1 MGFIDCIKGFF
12 DESEFPREPNF
23 RAVMFGDGAI
33 FIENVKNIC
42 IYTKEELLFALKKG
56 CIRIIGEGLY
66 VKKYCEGDVVIC
78 GKIKGIEI
86 K

>member
-12 DESEFPREPNF
+12 NECEIPHEPNF
-23 RAVMFGDGAI
+23 RAVMFGEGAV
-33 FIENVKNIC
+33 FIENVRAIC
-42 IYTKEELLFALKKG
+42 SYAQEELLFSLKRG
-56 CIRIIGEGLY
+56 CLRVFGEELY
-66 VKKYCEGDVVIC
+66 VKKYCEGDVVVC